1 MRETL
6 AFPENIVAAFQ
17 LFNVNIKN
25 KENVLPFMLGYV
37 PCSNVQNI
45 RNWMDND
52 PLYQLVVQS
61 SKLHDQ

>member
-6 AFPENIVAAFQ
+6 VFPENTIAAFQ

-25 KENVLPFMLGYV
+25 KENVLPSTSL
-37 PCSNVQNI
+37 VQSI

-52 PLYQLVVQS
+52 LLYQLVVQS